1 MGFSIYTSPSDALL
15 VCFLMK
21 SRALAAVILVAL
33 VLLGCPNTLVK
44 SECAEAQTQVATVL
58 TDCLDNN

>member
-15 VCFLMK
+15 ACFLMK

-33 VLLGCPNTLVK
+33 VLLGCPNTLIK

>member
-1 MGFSIYTSPSDALL
+1 LGFSIYTPTSDTLL
-15 VCFLMK
+15 VYFLMK

-33 VLLGCPNTLVK
+33 VLLGCPNTLIK
-44 SECAEAQTQVATVL
+44 SDCAEAQTQVATVL

>member
-1 MGFSIYTSPSDALL
+1 
-15 VCFLMK
+15 MK

-33 VLLGCPNTLVK
+33 VLLGCPNTLIK

-58 TDCLDNN
+58 TDCFDNN

>member
-1 MGFSIYTSPSDALL
+1 MGFSIYTSTSDTLL
-15 VCFLMK
+15 VYFLMK

-33 VLLGCPNTLVK
+33 VLLGCPNTLIK
-44 SECAEAQTQVATVL
+44 SDCAEAQTQVATVL

>member
-1 MGFSIYTSPSDALL
+1 MGFSIYTRTSDTLL
-15 VCFLMK
+15 VYFLMK

-33 VLLGCPNTLVK
+33 VLLGCPNTLIK
-44 SECAEAQTQVATVL
+44 SDCAEAQTQVATVL

>member
-1 MGFSIYTSPSDALL
+1 
-15 VCFLMK
+15 MK

-33 VLLGCPNTLVK
+33 VLLGCPNTLIK